1 MKKGLKITLITLGS
15 IILLVVMGGFAGWKY
30 LESTFLDFEDD
41 YAENTGIKEITIDGY
56 TFLDRNGNGQLDIYE
71 DERKSIEERATDL
84 LSQMT
89 LEEKIHLLKGSGM
102 ASGMGRVKPGEGI
115 PGAVG
120 TIVPT
125 PRLGIPTVYLSD
137 GPAGLRIEP
146 KRANEDRTYYCTTFP
161 MELYYP
167 RPGMWIW

>member
-41 YAENTGIKEITIDGY
+41 YAENTGIKEITMDGY
-56 TFLDRNGNGQLDIYE
+56 TFLDRNGNGQLDVYE

-120 TIVPT
+120 T
-125 PRLGIPTVYLSD
+125 
-137 GPAGLRIEP
+137 
-146 KRANEDRTYYCTTFP
+146 
-161 MELYYP
+161 
-167 RPGMWIW
+167 